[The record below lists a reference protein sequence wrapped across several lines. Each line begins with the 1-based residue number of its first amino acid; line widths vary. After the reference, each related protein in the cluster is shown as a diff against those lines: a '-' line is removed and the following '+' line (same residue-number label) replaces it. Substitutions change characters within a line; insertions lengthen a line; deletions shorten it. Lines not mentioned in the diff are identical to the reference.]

1 MSIQIDKDSII
12 YVVAPANASTGGP
25 ELLHQLVLHLR
36 VDLKINAYMY
46 YIPNNHSAPI
56 HNAYRKYGNPYIREP
71 DDNKNNILI
80 VPEVY
85 GAISTFG
92 KFKNLQKAIWWLS
105 VDNFYKS
112 FLHQNFFESLS
123 LRIINRIKKGMGLE
137 PLDLSEVALRKYK
150 NYNLKQNIYI
160 KQAILHLVQ
169 SEYARQHLIRKE
181 IKNIK
186 YLSDYLNED
195 FLKTKTDISIKEN
208 IVAYNPKK
216 AYRFTKK
223 IIDIGR
229 KVGIKFIP
237 IENMTRD
244 DVVRLLQRTKIYIDF
259 GNHPG
264 KDRIPREAAIL
275 KCCVITGLRGS
286 AKYKEDVN
294 IPFNYKFEDKE
305 KNISK
310 VIGKIQEIFNN
321 YEIKIEEFQEYVN
334 QIKEEKN
341 KFLKDLFFIYTNI
354 LNMKN

>member
-12 YVVAPANASTGGP
+12 YVVAPANVFTGGP
-25 ELLHQLVLHLR
+25 ELLHQLVFHLR

-46 YIPNNHSAPI
+46 YIPNNYPTPI

-85 GAISTFG
+85 WAILTFG

-105 VDNFYKS
+105 VDNFYTS
-112 FLHQNFFESLS
+112 FFHQQFFENLP
-123 LRIINRIKKGMGLE
+123 LRIINRIKKGIGLE
-137 PLDLSEVALRKYK
+137 PLDFNEVALRKYK
-150 NYNLKQNIYI
+150 NYDLKQNIYV
-160 KQAILHLVQ
+160 KQAILNFVQ

-181 IKNIK
+181 VKNIE
-186 YLSDYLNED
+186 YLSDYLNEA
-195 FLKTKTDISIKEN
+195 FLGIKTDISKKEN
-208 IVAYNPKK
+208 IVAYNINK
-216 AYRFTKK
+216 AYNFTKK
-223 IIDIGR
+223 MIDTGR

-237 IENMTRD
+237 IENMTTNE
-244 DVVRLLQRTKIYIDF
+244 VIRLLQRAKVYIDF
-259 GNHPG
+259 GFHPG

-294 IPFNYKFEDKE
+294 IPYNYKFEDKKE
-305 KNISK
+305 NIPK

-321 YEIKIEEFQEYVN
+321 YEIKIEEFQGYVN

-341 KFLKDLFFIYTNI
+341 KFLKDLFSIFTV
-354 LNMKN
+354 

>member
-1 MSIQIDKDSII
+1 MSMQIDKDSII

-25 ELLHQLVLHLR
+25 ELLHQLVFHLR
-36 VDLKINAYMY
+36 ADLKINAYMY
-46 YIPNNHSAPI
+46 YIPNNHPTPI

-85 GAISTFG
+85 RGISTFV
-92 KFKNLQKAIWWLS
+92 KFKNLQKVIWWLS
-105 VDNFYKS
+105 VDNFYTS
-112 FLHQNFFESLS
+112 FIRQNFFESLP
-123 LRIINRIKKGMGLE
+123 LRIINRIKKGIGLE
-137 PLDLSEVALRKYK
+137 LLDLNEVALRKYK
-150 NYNLKQNIYI
+150 NYELRQNIYI

-169 SEYARQHLIRKE
+169 SEYARQHLIREE

-195 FLKTKTDISIKEN
+195 FLKIQTNISIKEN

-216 AYRFTKK
+216 GYRFTKK
-223 IIDIGR
+223 IIGSAI

-237 IENMTRD
+237 IENMTKD
-244 DVVRLLQRTKIYIDF
+244 EVIRLLQRTKIYIDF

-294 IPFNYKFEDKE
+294 IPFNYKFENKE
-305 KNISK
+305 ENIPR

-321 YEIKIEEFQEYVN
+321 YEIKIEDFQEYVN

-341 KFLKDLFFIYTNI
+341 KFLKDLFSIFTV
-354 LNMKN
+354 

>member
-12 YVVAPANASTGGP
+12 FVVAPAKTFTGGP
-25 ELLHQLVLHLR
+25 ELLHQLVFHLR
-36 VDLKINAYMY
+36 VDLKMNAYMY
-46 YIPNNHSAPI
+46 YIPNNCSDPI
-56 HNAYRKYGNPYIREP
+56 HDAYKKYGNPYVREL
-71 DDNKNNILI
+71 DDNEKNVLI

-85 GAISTFG
+85 RAILTFG
-92 KFKNLQKAIWWLS
+92 KFKNLQKVIWWLS

-123 LRIINRIKKGMGLE
+123 LRIINRIKKGIGLE
-137 PLDLSEVALRKYK
+137 LLDLNKLALRKYK
-150 NYNLKQNIYI
+150 NYDLKQNIYI
-160 KQAILHLVQ
+160 NQAILHLVQ
-169 SEYARQHLIRKE
+169 SEYARQHLIRKG
-181 IKNIK
+181 IKNIR

-195 FLKTKTDISIKEN
+195 FLKIKTYISIKEN

-216 AYRFTKK
+216 GYRFTKK
-223 IIDIGR
+223 IIDTGR

-244 DVVRLLQRTKIYIDF
+244 EVIKLLQRAKVYIVF

-275 KCCVITGLRGS
+275 KCCVITGLQGS

-294 IPFNYKFEDKE
+294 IPFDYKFEDKKE
-305 KNISK
+305 SISK

-321 YEIKIEEFQEYVN
+321 YEIKIEEFQGYVN

-341 KFLKDLFFIYTNI
+341 KFLKDLFSIFTV
-354 LNMKN
+354 